1 MKKKGK
7 VFIFA
12 GLLLVAA
19 ALLLTV
25 YNIYEQKQAAQSAV
39 EIAEK
44 LESVMPEKADA
55 FRWDTVQ
62 PNEKAEVP
70 DYILNPDMEMPVESI
85 DGVDYIG
92 ILEIP
97 ELSLNLPITADWS
110 YSSLKNAPGRYS
122 GSAYK
127 EGFII
132 AGHNYDS
139 HFGRLKTLHEES
151 VIIFTD
157 MDGNVFNYEVTELE
171 TLSPYDVEEM
181 KGGDWALTLFTC
193 TIGGQSRVTVRCGA
207 VF

>member
-12 GLLLVAA
+12 GLLLIAA
-19 ALLLTV
+19 ALLLAV
-25 YNIYEQKQAAQSAV
+25 CNVYEQRRAAQSAA

-44 LESVMPEKADA
+44 LESVMPEKTNASQ
-55 FRWDTVQ
+55 WGTVQ
-62 PNEKAEVP
+62 PNGKAEIP

-85 DGVDYIG
+85 DGVNYIG

-97 ELSLNLPITADWS
+97 ELGLNLPITAGWN

-139 HFGRLKTLHEES
+139 HFGRLKALHEES

-157 MDGNVFNYEVTELE
+157 MDGNEFDYEVTELE
-171 TLSPYDVEEM
+171 TLSPYDVEKM
-181 KGGDWALTLFTC
+181 KGGDWDLTLFTC
-193 TIGGQSRVTVRCGA
+193 TIGGQSRVTVRCES
-207 VF
+207 VL